1 MKKTFLKYISRI
13 AVFALFAG
21 IFTSYSAWA
30 TDAENET
37 SNMDDNLKAIVD
49 TLRHFDFIPDYY
61 DYNTNT
67 EETASRAD
75 FVYAAA
81 KLVNQT
87 KYSGGDTYYY
97 DVPQTFWAYNEIC
110 ALTQLGILN
119 GSDEK
124 LFKPNDK
131 ITKGQA
137 YKILLSLMGYKTYAE
152 SDGGFPYGYIKRA
165 NIIKLNDNVSSNE
178 LVTLADMFNLIY
190 NAMTTNVLSV
200 NKIAGGSAE
209 YSVSDNETL
218 MSIYHGINYDEGT
231 VTGAE
236 HITTDGKT
244 LSENDDVEID
254 GSVFKSDMEL
264 FDRLGEEIKFFY
276 TEEKSKSEKRVVWF
290 ILNNTSDVLNIKAN
304 NDASFDK
311 TNFKLKYYNEK
322 NNKDNEITL
331 SRGITVIYNGG
342 VVDSDIYKIFDLP
355 RYEAKLVK
363 NKNGEYSVA
372 VVKAYENIVVDKIN
386 SEDMI
391 VYDKIKPNKS
401 INLDK
406 SDYEKLSIKMLGK
419 TDMEFKDIAPGN
431 VLSVYMS
438 QDNKYAEIA
447 VNAEQASGVITE
459 IQQKENGK
467 NITIEGIEYFIPDS
481 ALLSD
486 NKVGD
491 NVVAYLDVKSEI
503 AYLQK
508 KSGTEFAAY
517 LIKAVR
523 NDDAFSNTLKIKMYT
538 ESGNM
543 TYAETT
549 EKLKIDGKT
558 YDDADK
564 ELKVLN
570 TIPVLAMIKT
580 TTEGLIKE
588 IDTPYLNEEY
598 ETKDS
603 LSISVERKK
612 DALYKSSGA
621 IGRLSVINA
630 NTKIFVIP
638 DESVIQTA
646 EDTDFAIVGMNQVS
660 NDITVDAETYKTR
673 DRIGFEQY
681 VILRNFTRNNYTNEL
696 PVVVDEI
703 STVLNDK
710 GMTVECIEGFQG
722 KNKVSLTAKEGYSY
736 TQNGIKPHMVVS
748 VRRDNGGEI
757 NNCVIIYDSDNK
769 DKYDSSGGDNGSFT
783 FRMGYAKDLVDGVIK
798 IGATAGSF
806 DLAINTTNVPVVVV
820 DRNREK
826 NQVYVG
832 TINEAQ
838 TYYTDENNCSMIV
851 AFLRWASPRMLIVF
865 K

>member
-13 AVFALFAG
+13 VAFVLFASMC
-21 IFTSYSAWA
+21 TTYSVWA
-30 TDAENET
+30 VDVENET
-37 SNMDDNLKAIVD
+37 SNMDDNLKVIVD
-49 TLRHFDFIPDYY
+49 TLRHFGFIPDYY
-61 DYNTNT
+61 DYNTDT
-67 EETASRAD
+67 AETASRAD

-87 KYSGGDTYYY
+87 KYSGADTYYY

-110 ALTQLGILN
+110 ALTQMGILN
-119 GSDEK
+119 GSEEK
-124 LFKPNDK
+124 LFKPTDK

-137 YKILLSLMGYKTYAE
+137 YKILLSLMGYKAYAE
-152 SDGGFPYGYIKRA
+152 NDGGFPYGYIKRA
-165 NIIKLNDNVSSNE
+165 NIIKLNNNVSSDE
-178 LVTLADMFNLIY
+178 FVTLADMFNLIY
-190 NAMTTNVLSV
+190 NAMTTNVLHIK
-200 NKIAGGSAE
+200 KITDDSAE

-218 MSIYHGINYDEGT
+218 MSIYHGINYGVGT

-244 LSENDDVEID
+244 LSEDDDIEID
-254 GSVFKSDMEL
+254 GSVFKSDIEI
-264 FDRLGEEIKFFY
+264 FDRLGEEIQFFY

-290 ILNNTSDVLNIKAN
+290 VSNNTYDVLRITAN

-311 TNFKLKYYNEK
+311 INFKLRYYNAK
-322 NNKDNEITL
+322 NNKDNEVTL

-342 VVDSDIYKIFDLP
+342 VIDFDIYKVFELP

-372 VVKAYENIVVDKIN
+372 VVKAYENIVVDKID
-386 SEDMI
+386 SESMI
-391 VYDKIKPNKS
+391 VYDKNNPSKS
-401 INLDK
+401 INLNK
-406 SDYEKLSIKMLGK
+406 SNYEKLSIKMLGK
-419 TDMEFKDIAPGN
+419 TDMEFSEIATGN

-438 QDNKYAEIA
+438 QDNKYVEIA
-447 VNAEQASGVITE
+447 VNAEQASGVITG
-459 IQQKENGK
+459 IQQAENGK
-467 NITIEGIEYFIPDS
+467 NVTIGETEYFVPDS
-481 ALLSD
+481 VLFFN

-491 NVVAYLDVKSEI
+491 NVVIYLDAKSEI
-503 AYLQK
+503 AYIQK
-508 KSGTEFAAY
+508 NSGTEFAAY

-523 NDDAFSNTLKIKMYT
+523 NDDVFSNTLKIKMYT
-538 ESGNM
+538 ESGKM

-549 EKLKIDGKT
+549 EKLKIDGKD

-570 TIPVLAMIKT
+570 SIPTLAMVKT

-588 IDTPYLNEEY
+588 IDTPYLNGEY

-612 DALYKSSGA
+612 DSLYKSSGT

-630 NTKIFVIP
+630 NTKIFVVP
-638 DESVIQTA
+638 DESVVQTA

-673 DRIGFEQY
+673 DRIGFDQY

-722 KNKVSLTAKEGYSY
+722 NNKVSLMAKEGYSY

-757 NNCVIIYDSDNK
+757 NNCVIIYDFDNK
-769 DKYDSSGGDNGSFT
+769 DKYGSIGGDNASDA

-806 DLAINTTNVPVVVV
+806 DLAINTANVPVVVV

-826 NQVYVG
+826 KQVYVG

-851 AFLRWASPRMLIVF
+851 VFLRWAYPQMLVVF